1 MRWRN
6 LRIDHDSADR
16 LDAALDAHPALPI
29 RTTKNPNEP
38 VLDTARQIDRLD
50 YHDVEPEPT
59 TRFVQSLENTL
70 MHHANRASRSQ
81 RRITGL
87 DPLHPLPIFRDGTA
101 PHRPMRLRTIAGHF
115 LSWFSTAAILAI
127 VACTVVL
134 AYVVFPRANNDD
146 PSRLAAV
153 QDSTPAPEE
162 SSDEMT
168 PVVAPCEVAPR
179 DFGQVL
185 GLLQWRSPAGN
196 GDLTGAMPPTA
207 PNRVAAFERGQ
218 TYLPD
223 GGPVSREDMDAAA
236 ATFGEYWGCL
246 SEQNTYGSLAL
257 LSDNEVVRKFY
268 PGGIADNYAIASLND
283 PPQDP
288 ALIERY
294 DAGDPTPFTLFD
306 FRQYPDG
313 RIAAFLGIPSHI
325 TYQGG
330 ANPVPETRA
339 GYIVFVQ
346 GGDGWIIDEY
356 FPTTG

>member
-1 MRWRN
+1 
-6 LRIDHDSADR
+6 
-16 LDAALDAHPALPI
+16 
-29 RTTKNPNEP
+29 
-38 VLDTARQIDRLD
+38 
-50 YHDVEPEPT
+50 
-59 TRFVQSLENTL
+59 
-70 MHHANRASRSQ
+70 
-81 RRITGL
+81 
-87 DPLHPLPIFRDGTA
+87 
-101 PHRPMRLRTIAGHF
+101 MRLRTIAGHS

-127 VACTVVL
+127 VASTVVL

-185 GLLQWRSPAGN
+185 GFLQWRSPTGN
-196 GDLTGAMPPTA
+196 GDLTGALPPTA
-207 PNRVAAFERGQ
+207 PNRIGLVGDGPTQ
-218 TYLPD
+218 LPD
-223 GGPVSREDMDAAA
+223 GTIVPPGDIEAVA
-236 ATFGEYWGCL
+236 ATFGEYWGCI
-246 SEQNTYGSLAL
+246 SEQNSFGRLAL
-257 LSDNEVVRKFY
+257 LSDNEVVRQYY
-268 PGGIADNYAIASLND
+268 PGGVANNHAIAAFND